1 MENQDE
7 NKKEQKKYKTSEAQ
21 RRASRNYNR
30 RNRDYLRV
38 MDYRRKGLTFLEK
51 YSEPRDIVEY
61 LIVVNQRKSELEKE
75 LDITIDEFGIKE
87 NKSNF

>member
-7 NKKEQKKYKTSEAQ
+7 KNKEQKKYKTSEAQ

-38 MDYRRKGLTFLEK
+38 MDYRRNGLTFLER
-51 YSEPRDIVEY
+51 YSEPPDIVEY
-61 LIVVNQRKSELEKE
+61 LIVVNKRKTELEKKF
-75 LDITIDEFGIKE
+75 DITIDEFGIKD